1 MATEI
6 KAPSFP
12 ESVAEGTIAAWHKKP
27 GDSVE
32 RDELVVEIET
42 DKVVLEV
49 VAPEAGTLS
58 DVLADEGDT
67 VESDQVLG
75 NIGEASAK
83 ASDTSEKKPSSKKAA
98 SDDKD
103 SDDSASDKAPKQK
116 KAAAGGKQHEVKAP
130 SFPESVQEGTVA
142 SWHKK
147 VGEAV
152 KRDEV
157 LADIET
163 DKVVLEVVAPADG
176 ALAEIKVDADSQVES
191 EEVLALFAEGAGESE
206 QDYDASSDADSDS
219 DTDTDGASDDS
230 ADEDHNG
237 KILAPAAR
245 KMVAENDLDAARIEG
260 TGKGGRILKEDV
272 QKALKDG
279 SAKKAKDKTGDKAE
293 SPKAKQPPAS
303 ASSAPTAVDGQRPE
317 KRVPMSRLRQTI
329 AKRLVQAQQT
339 AAMLTTYNEV
349 DMSAIMALRAEY
361 KETFL
366 KAHDTKLGFMSFFV
380 KAASEALKRFP
391 DVNASID
398 GTDIVYHGYQDIS
411 VAVSTD
417 RGLVVPVLRDTDS
430 MKFADVEKTIVDFGK
445 RARDGKLGI
454 EEMQGGT
461 FTITNG
467 GIFGSLLSTPII
479 NPPQTAIL
487 GMHKIQERPMAVNGQ
502 VEIRPM
508 MYLAVS
514 YDHRMIDGKDAVQF
528 LVVLKELLEDP
539 ARLLLN
545 V

>member
-1 MATEI
+1 MATDI
-6 KAPSFP
+6 KAPTFP
-12 ESVAEGTIAAWHKKP
+12 ESVAEGTVATWHKKV

-32 RDELVVEIET
+32 RDELIVEIET

-58 DVLADEGDT
+58 EIKIEEGDT
-67 VESDQVLG
+67 CESEQVLG
-75 NIGEASAK
+75 VLG
-83 ASDTSEKKPSSKKAA
+83 AA
-98 SDDKD
+98 SEGGKSEEKPAADEK
-103 SDDSASDKAPKQK
+103 SEGEEKSGSDKP
-116 KAAAGGKQHEVKAP
+116 AAKPAASGKSFEVKAP

-142 SWHKK
+142 SWTKK

-157 LADIET
+157 LAEIET

-176 ALAEIKVDADSQVES
+176 ALSEIKVEEGEVVES
-191 EEVLALFAEGAGESE
+191 EALLAVFSEGAGGEG
-206 QDYDASSDADSDS
+206 DG
-219 DTDTDGASDDS
+219 GASAES
-230 ADEDHNG
+230 AGDRDEAPAGDGEEDAKVDG

-245 KMVAENDLDAARIEG
+245 KLAAENDLDVSKIEG

-272 QKALKDG
+272 QKAVKDG
-279 SAKKAKDKTGDKAE
+279 SAKKSAKPAATSA
-293 SPKAKQPPAS
+293 PKAAAAPA
-303 ASSAPTAVDGQRPE
+303 VEGERPE
-317 KRVPMSRLRQTI
+317 QRVPMSRLRQTI

-349 DMSAIMALRAEY
+349 DMSAVMALRSEY
-361 KETFL
+361 KDTFL
-366 KAHDTKLGFMSFFV
+366 KAHDVKLGFMGFFV
-380 KAASEALKRFP
+380 KAATEALKRFP

-398 GTDIVYHGYQDIS
+398 GTDIVYHGYQDIG
-411 VAVSTD
+411 VAVSTP

-430 MKFADVEKTIVDFGK
+430 MKLADVEKAIGDFGK
-445 RARDGKLGI
+445 RGREGKLGI
-454 EEMQGGT
+454 DDMQGGT

-467 GIFGSLLSTPII
+467 GIFGSLMSTPIL

-487 GMHKIQERPMAVNGQ
+487 GMHKIQERPMAVNGK

-528 LVVLKELLEDP
+528 LVAIKSLLEDP
-539 ARLLLN
+539 ARLLLDI
-545 V
+545 

>member
-12 ESVAEGTIAAWHKKP
+12 ESVAEGTVATWHKKS

-32 RDELVVEIET
+32 RDELLVEIET

-49 VAPEAGTLS
+49 VAPEAGTLG

-67 VESDQVLG
+67 VESEQVLG
-75 NIGEASAK
+75 KLDAGAARSGGDKQDK
-83 ASDTSEKKPSSKKAA
+83 ADNES
-98 SDDKD
+98 SDDKTSKATQ
-103 SDDSASDKAPKQK
+103 SDDGEADDASAGEKPTG
-116 KAAAGGKQHEVKAP
+116 AAGGGGKQHEVKAP

-142 SWHKK
+142 SWNKQ

-157 LADIET
+157 LAEIET

-176 ALAEIKVDADSQVES
+176 ALAEIKAETDSQVES
-191 EEVLALFAEGAGESE
+191 EEVLALFTEGAGGGGEESGE
-206 QDYDASSDADSDS
+206 KASSAE
-219 DTDTDGASDDS
+219 TDTHGESDDS
-230 ADEDHNG
+230 ADENLDG

-245 KMVAENDLDAARIEG
+245 RMVAENDLDVSRIEG

-279 SAKKAKDKTGDKAE
+279 SAAKSGGKSKQADTSTAAAAKAA
-293 SPKAKQPPAS
+293 PA
-303 ASSAPTAVDGQRPE
+303 PVEGERPE
-317 KRVPMSRLRQTI
+317 KRVPMSRLRQTV
-329 AKRLVQAQQT
+329 AKRLVEAQQT

-361 KETFL
+361 KERFQ
-366 KAHDTKLGFMSFFV
+366 KAHDVKLGFMSFFV

-398 GTDIVYHGYQDIS
+398 GNEIVYHGYQDIS

-417 RGLVVPVLRDTDS
+417 RGLVVPVLRDTDQ
-430 MKFADVEKTIVDFGK
+430 MQMADVEKTIGDFGK

-454 EEMQGGT
+454 DEMQGGT

-467 GIFGSLLSTPII
+467 GIFGSLLSTPIL

-487 GMHKIQERPMAVNGQ
+487 GMHKIQERPMAVDGQ

-508 MYLAVS
+508 MYLAIS

-528 LVVLKELLEDP
+528 LVAIKELLEDP

>member
-1 MATEI
+1 MATDI
-6 KAPSFP
+6 KAPTFP
-12 ESVAEGTIAAWHKKP
+12 ESVAEGTVAAWHKKP

-32 RDELVVEIET
+32 RDELIVEIET

-49 VAPEAGTLS
+49 VAPEAGTLT
-58 DVLADEGDT
+58 DVMAEEGDT
-67 VESDQVLG
+67 VESEQVLG
-75 NIGEASAK
+75 KIGEG
-83 ASDTSEKKPSSKKAA
+83 
-98 SDDKD
+98 
-103 SDDSASDKAPKQK
+103 SASGDSGKKEEKSSDNAEKAESKEAAKP
-116 KAAAGGKQHEVKAP
+116 AAGGKQHDVKAP
-130 SFPESVQEGTVA
+130 SFPESIQEGTVA
-142 SWHKK
+142 TWHKK

-176 ALAEIKVDADSQVES
+176 ALAEIKAEEGSQVES
-191 EEVLALFAEGAGESE
+191 EAILATFVEGGGSDQASASSSSSASNDADDEGA
-206 QDYDASSDADSDS
+206 
-219 DTDTDGASDDS
+219 
-230 ADEDHNG
+230 DEKVGD
-237 KILAPAAR
+237 KVLAPAAR
-245 KMVAENDLDAARIEG
+245 KMVAEHDLDVSRIEG

-272 QKALKDG
+272 QKAVKDG
-279 SAKKAKDKTGDKAE
+279 SARKA
-293 SPKAKQPPAS
+293 AK
-303 ASSAPTAVDGQRPE
+303 SSAPAKAAVAPAVAGEREE
-317 KRVPMSRLRQTI
+317 KRVPMTRLRQTI

-349 DMSAIMALRAEY
+349 DMTEIMALRAQY
-361 KETFL
+361 KDTFQ
-366 KAHDTKLGFMSFFV
+366 KTHDVKLGFMGFFV

-398 GTDIVYHGYQDIS
+398 GTDIVYHGYQDIG

-430 MKFADVEKTIVDFGK
+430 MKIADVERSIVDFGK
-445 RARDGKLGI
+445 RGRDGKLGMDDMI
-454 EEMQGGT
+454 GGT

-467 GIFGSLLSTPII
+467 GTFGSLMSTPII

-487 GMHKIQERPMAVNGQ
+487 GMHKIQDRPMAVNGK

-508 MYLAVS
+508 MYLALS
-514 YDHRMIDGKDAVQF
+514 YDHRMIDGKDAVRF
-528 LVVLKELLEDP
+528 LVTIKELLEDP
-539 ARLLLN
+539 ARLLLD

>member
-6 KAPSFP
+6 KAPTFP
-12 ESVAEGTIAAWHKKP
+12 ESVAEGSVAAWHKKP

-32 RDELVVEIET
+32 RDELIVEIET

-49 VAPEAGTLS
+49 LAPEAGTLS
-58 DVLADEGDT
+58 EVLAEEGDT
-67 VESDQVLG
+67 VESEQVLG
-75 NIGEASAK
+75 KLGEGKAQGGGKAKKNDAK
-83 ASDTSEKKPSSKKAA
+83 AETKDDDKAEKKATG
-98 SDDKD
+98 
-103 SDDSASDKAPKQK
+103 
-116 KAAAGGKQHEVKAP
+116 GGKQHEVKAP
-130 SFPESVQEGTVA
+130 TFPESIQEGTVA
-142 SWHKK
+142 SWNKQ

-152 KRDEV
+152 TRDEV
-157 LADIET
+157 LAEIET

-176 ALAEIKVDADSQVES
+176 ALAEIKAEEGSQVES
-191 EEVLALFAEGAGESE
+191 EAVLAIFTEGAGGDAESA
-206 QDYDASSDADSDS
+206 ASTSADEAPAASAD
-219 DTDTDGASDDS
+219 DGASDEKVGD
-230 ADEDHNG
+230 

-245 KMVAENDLDAARIEG
+245 KLVAEHDLDVDRIEG

-272 QKALKDG
+272 LKAVKDG
-279 SAKKAKDKTGDKAE
+279 SAKKA
-293 SPKAKQPPAS
+293 AKPAGGG
-303 ASSAPTAVDGQRPE
+303 AAKPAAAAPAVEGERPE

-349 DMSAIMALRAEY
+349 DMGAVMDLRAQY
-361 KETFL
+361 KDAFL
-366 KAHDTKLGFMSFFV
+366 KAHDTKLGFMGFFV

-398 GTDIVYHGYQDIS
+398 GTDIVYHGYQDIG

-430 MKFADVEKTIVDFGK
+430 MKIADVEKGIVDFGK

-454 EEMQGGT
+454 DEMQGGT

-467 GIFGSLLSTPII
+467 GIFGSLMSTPII

-487 GMHKIQERPMAVNGQ
+487 GMHKIQERPMAVNGK

-528 LVVLKELLEDP
+528 LVTIKELLEDP
-539 ARLLLN
+539 SRLLLDI
-545 V
+545 